1 MNSLLNIIAT
11 AIRMSIPLGYA
22 AIGGSISEFSG
33 VVALGLEGFMTI
45 GAFTAVVGAYY
56 LGSAWLGVLA
66 AMIAGT
72 LFALVFG
79 LFCIKY
85 KSNQIVAGVGMNII
99 AEGLVSV
106 LMISI
111 FGSKGKSAVVDALP
125 AVNIPVIKDIPIL
138 NTLFS
143 GYTGLAY
150 LLFAVMV
157 IAWIVIYKMPAGIRL
172 RATGINDTVVDSL
185 GLRSGMIKYV
195 AVGVCGA
202 LSALG
207 GAFLSLSQLNFYSK
221 DGMGEGSDVAKFLS
235 LTTMEL
241 IEVIL
246 SKENLNRAYK
256 KVVANKGAGGVDGVA
271 VEELGNYI
279 RENREKIITS
289 LRNRTYIPKPV
300 RRVYIPKDNGKKRPL
315 GIPTAL
321 DRTIQ
326 QAISQPISDIYEEI
340 FSDYS
345 YGFRPG
351 RSCHDAIRQAL
362 EYLNDGYE
370 WVVDIDIEQFFDK
383 VNHDKLIQI
392 LREQVNDS
400 TTLNLI
406 RKYLKAGVMEN
417 GLEKATITG
426 VPQGGPLSVVCS
438 NVYLDKLDKELEHRG
453 LRFTRYADDVLII
466 TKSEMAANRVLKSIS
481 EWLERKLFL
490 KVNATKTKVVRPTR
504 SKYLGFTFLKNGRE
518 WKVKPTTEKKKKLK
532 KKLSEYLKRGKAIA
546 RPLAVTV
553 KRVNEMVRGWINYFR
568 IGMMKEY
575 MEKFGEWLRHKI
587 RVIVMKQWK
596 KPKTIYRN
604 LSYLNWKN
612 RNGFSHEE
620 IYKVANSRLGW
631 YKRSGMNVVN
641 FIISKDLLENRIK
654 DGAGLLNPLSYYL
667 AKVGI

>member
-1 MNSLLNIIAT
+1 
-11 AIRMSIPLGYA
+11 
-22 AIGGSISEFSG
+22 
-33 VVALGLEGFMTI
+33 
-45 GAFTAVVGAYY
+45 
-56 LGSAWLGVLA
+56 
-66 AMIAGT
+66 
-72 LFALVFG
+72 
-79 LFCIKY
+79 
-85 KSNQIVAGVGMNII
+85 
-99 AEGLVSV
+99 
-106 LMISI
+106 
-111 FGSKGKSAVVDALP
+111 
-125 AVNIPVIKDIPIL
+125 
-138 NTLFS
+138 
-143 GYTGLAY
+143 
-150 LLFAVMV
+150 
-157 IAWIVIYKMPAGIRL
+157 
-172 RATGINDTVVDSL
+172 
-185 GLRSGMIKYV
+185 
-195 AVGVCGA
+195 
-202 LSALG
+202 
-207 GAFLSLSQLNFYSK
+207 
-221 DGMGEGSDVAKFLS
+221 
-235 LTTMEL
+235 MEL

-256 KVVANKGAGGVDGVA
+256 KVVANKGASGVDGIT
-271 VEELGNYI
+271 VEELGDYI
-279 RENREKIITS
+279 RENREKIIAS
-289 LRNRTYIPKPV
+289 LRNRTYMPKPV

-326 QAISQPISDIYEEI
+326 QAIAQPISDIYEEI

-438 NVYLDKLDKELEHRG
+438 NIYLDKL
-453 LRFTRYADDVLII
+453 
-466 TKSEMAANRVLKSIS
+466 
-481 EWLERKLFL
+481 
-490 KVNATKTKVVRPTR
+490 
-504 SKYLGFTFLKNGRE
+504 
-518 WKVKPTTEKKKKLK
+518 
-532 KKLSEYLKRGKAIA
+532 
-546 RPLAVTV
+546 V
-553 KRVNEMVRGWINYFR
+553 KRVNEIVRGWINYFR
-568 IGMMKEY
+568 IGMMKQF
-575 MEKFGEWLRHKI
+575 MEEFGQWPRHKI

-612 RNGFSHEE
+612 RNGFSQED
-620 IYKVANSRLGW
+620 IYKVANSRRGW
-631 YKRSGMNVVN
+631 YRRSGMNVVN